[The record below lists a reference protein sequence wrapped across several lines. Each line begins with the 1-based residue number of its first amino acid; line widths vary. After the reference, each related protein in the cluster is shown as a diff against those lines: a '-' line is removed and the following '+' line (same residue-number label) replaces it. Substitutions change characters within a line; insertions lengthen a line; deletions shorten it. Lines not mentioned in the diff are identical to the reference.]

1 MFFKVIGRL
10 TASVFRG
17 IGKFFYLT
25 FRSISK
31 HPIRAL
37 LSLIIT
43 VAVLSFL
50 YSTSLFGLAN
60 PSSAKATVIQ
70 AVANTPQPEAK
81 STEFLLA
88 VKDGKGDAM
97 YNLLSDSYKKIL
109 KERGIND
116 AKAMQVLVSKKLQD
130 ITGQQDTRL
139 NYTFTYSGGA
149 RFSDDSVENDFSST
163 VENKG
168 TRTIVT
174 VILKLKDSKIT
185 DVRTDEPVILA
196 AFNPNKDVSGGDAQL
211 GVVSNNRSPVAEDFI
226 KGLTTFDADKI
237 WNTLSDTYKAE
248 LTTKSVSRDSMSKI
262 FDQVKT
268 GNAAKT
274 KNRSIIT
281 YDGYAYLE
289 TINFPN
295 GITVHEFISV
305 LSISDNP
312 SQPRYSIVMDSTNKI
327 IRLGNDSAQDPIF
340 ASLLGRS
347 QGQ

>member
-149 RFSDDSVENDFSST
+149 RFRRMNHFYDSTTCGECCRIDMAGLTDIYGPPEAFSGNQRSR
-163 VENKG
+163 
-168 TRTIVT
+168 RTNRLARRG
-174 VILKLKDSKIT
+174 ILPG
-185 DVRTDEPVILA
+185 E
-196 AFNPNKDVSGGDAQL
+196 GDAPA
-211 GVVSNNRSPVAEDFI
+211 GTS
-226 KGLTTFDADKI
+226 
-237 WNTLSDTYKAE
+237 
-248 LTTKSVSRDSMSKI
+248 
-262 FDQVKT
+262 
-268 GNAAKT
+268 
-274 KNRSIIT
+274 
-281 YDGYAYLE
+281 
-289 TINFPN
+289 
-295 GITVHEFISV
+295 
-305 LSISDNP
+305 
-312 SQPRYSIVMDSTNKI
+312 
-327 IRLGNDSAQDPIF
+327 SARPW
-340 ASLLGRS
+340 R
-347 QGQ
+347 